1 MTAFEKRL
9 LIIYTL
15 MRNNE
20 PMTRADIE
28 QLINLGF
35 GATINILNELINSGF
50 VKRVRRDVAKKYMGY
65 VATDKAREWFKI

>member
-15 MRNNE
+15 MGRDE
-20 PMTRADIE
+20 PMTRSDIE

-50 VKRVRRDVAKKYMGY
+50 VTRVKRDVAKKYMGY
-65 VATDKAREWFKI
+65 VATDKAREWFKL